1 MPSNKRE
8 TTIGFGEGK
17 NPSVHQTFMPDL
29 KSVIAFLSNA
39 EKYYIYMYIYTC
51 TRIYTHMSVYPSIF
65 VCVYV

>member
-17 NPSVHQTFMPDL
+17 NPSVHQTFIPDL

-39 EKYYIYMYIYTC
+39 EKYYIYVYIHMHTYIHTC
-51 TRIYTHMSVYPSIF
+51 LSIHLYL
-65 VCVYV
+65 CVYV